1 MITTDP
7 DQTSSSSSSQQ
18 WRRRFLVAAGI
29 VAGLVALTALLYAV
43 STHVFAGD
51 SDGATVVLEGQSMSS
66 GHLTLH
72 GWALSVDSFWTVDAI
87 FYTVGVLVIGV
98 RSSLLHLVPAFIA
111 SLVVLFGVLIAREG
125 RRGAAAIA
133 AAVTVVA
140 LLGLPGRLLSYF
152 YLRGPLHIG
161 TTLWCLVAFFAL
173 RRKRFDLGWIIAVV
187 FLAAGLLGDFQMVA
201 LGIVPVLLAGAVTM
215 LRARSWR
222 SGAPTTAAPVAA
234 VILAVVVRKVAE
246 AIGTFGIGKLQQ
258 GASTAQMVRNL
269 KNLVT
274 GGARMLGVGA
284 GGFGAG
290 GVPKALEA
298 VHLIGVLL
306 VVAAILAAAAQLVAG
321 VWSPRRDTGRH
332 SSGSAKG
339 QPIEA
344 WLLDDLLLF
353 GVVGGAIVFIALSSS
368 NAFEFD
374 RYMTSAVIFGGVLA
388 ARLVGRA
395 AAKIDSAVV
404 LRSAG
409 VVGLAVVAAFAAGT
423 ALEATTSP
431 TPGFSFAKVTQFLE
445 SNHLDSGIGDYD
457 DASIMTVATNGKV
470 KVRPVSGDLA
480 ERVVRY
486 ERQSSAAWYAGQSFD
501 FLLYDTAIP
510 GSFDSVTASLTFGP
524 PLHTYTIGNYKVL
537 VWSHPISVS
546 VRGYDPG

>member
-1 MITTDP
+1 MITTHLAHA
-7 DQTSSSSSSQQ
+7 SSSTTAH
-18 WRRRFLVAAGI
+18 RRRRLFVAAGV

-43 STHVFAGD
+43 STHLFAGD

-87 FYTVGVLVIGV
+87 FYTFGVLVIGV

-111 SLVVLFGVLIAREG
+111 SLVVLLGVLIAREG
-125 RRGAAAIA
+125 RRGAAAVA
-133 AAVTVVA
+133 AGVTVVA

-152 YLRGPLHIG
+152 YLRGPLHVG

-173 RRKRFDLGWIIAVV
+173 RRNRFDLGWIVAVV

-201 LGIVPVLLAGAVTM
+201 LGIAPVLLAGLVTM

-222 SGAPTTAAPVAA
+222 AGAPTTTAPVASI
-234 VILAVVVRKVAE
+234 ILAVVVRKVAE
-246 AIGTFGIGKLQQ
+246 LIGTFGIGRLQQ
-258 GASTAQMVRNL
+258 GASATQMVRNL
-269 KNLVT
+269 KNLLT
-274 GGARMLGVGA
+274 GGVRMLGVGA
-284 GGFGAG
+284 GGIGAG

-306 VVAAILAAAAQLVAG
+306 VVAAVLAAFVQLVAG
-321 VWSPRRDTGRH
+321 VWSPKRTPGRLW
-332 SSGSAKG
+332 SVAATE
-339 QPIEA
+339 QPTEP
-344 WLLDDLLLF
+344 WVLDDLLVF
-353 GVVGGAIVFIALSSS
+353 GVVGGAIVFIALS
-368 NAFEFD
+368 NDDAFEFD

-388 ARLVGRA
+388 ARLVGRVVA
-395 AAKIDSAVV
+395 RIDSAVV

-409 VVGLAVVAAFAAGT
+409 LVGLAVVAAFAAGT
-423 ALEATTSP
+423 GLEATTSS
-431 TPGFSFAKVTQFLE
+431 TPAFSFARVTQFLE

-457 DASIMTVATNGKV
+457 DASVMTVATNGKV
-470 KVRPVSGDLA
+470 TVRPVTGDPG

-486 ERQSSAAWYAGQSFD
+486 ERQSSAGWYAGQSFD

-524 PLHTYTIGNYKVL
+524 PLHTYTIGSYKVL